1 MLKTLFLNF
10 KINSYYTINTYIYSM
25 KKLPI
30 IGDLLEEDSYRHK
43 SIKWIGFI
51 FGLIMS
57 VVTFYLLKAAYFGYM
72 YLVSKFIPGDTTNHF
87 VFIYF
92 IMSILGMLIN
102 SRSILFVNANKY
114 FSLFL
119 FDMNPLNY
127 TKSIVVKGIIE
138 NFIFNILLFI
148 TYNYFLHLNTLT
160 IILLLISNI
169 FFRVVGEAF
178 NLYFINKKGYS
189 FYSGTKRYFTTILIF
204 VLISLLCYFFSI
216 NNNILI
222 FIDVIL
228 LILSIISWRYICNY
242 KDYKLFY
249 KRLVTYD
256 RVMGINTDEVLKDSL
271 YEINKKD
278 KEINSKKLI
287 GKTGFDKF
295 NIIFFERHRNILYR
309 SLNIVTGVI
318 IVLYLILIG
327 YCLYNPSF
335 VSKYSDFYIKFIGIF
350 PFIMYMINRSN
361 VMTQVMFH
369 NSDNALFEYNFFN
382 EKKVVFGLYI
392 RRLLTII
399 KANLLPAVIIG
410 IGNTILMYII
420 GYNSIMIY
428 IGYFIY
434 VLCLSVLFSTHY
446 LSLYY
451 LIQPYN
457 KDMKITSPLY
467 SFLLLVVYIITINLI
482 MIKSYI
488 LIPITIIFSVIYVL
502 LCILLVYIFGYKTF
516 KMKR

>member
-10 KINSYYTINTYIYSM
+10 KINSYYTINTYIYNM
-25 KKLPI
+25 RKMPI

-57 VVTFYLLKAAYFGYM
+57 IVTFYLLKSAYFGYM
-72 YLVSKFIPGDTTNHF
+72 YLVSKFIPGDTASHF

-92 IMSILGMLIN
+92 ILSICGMLIN

-138 NFIFNILLFI
+138 NFIFNILLFL
-148 TYNYFLHLNTLT
+148 TYNNLLHLSITT

-169 FFRVVGEAF
+169 FFRIVGEAF
-178 NLYFINKKGYS
+178 NLYYINKKGYS
-189 FYSGTKRYFTTILIF
+189 FYSGTKRYFATILIF
-204 VLISLLCYFFSI
+204 VLISLLCYFLSI
-216 NNNILI
+216 NNTILI

-228 LILSIISWRYICNY
+228 LILSIISWRYISNY

-256 RVMGINTDEVLKDSL
+256 RVMGINTDETLQDSL
-271 YEINKKD
+271 YEISKKD

-287 GKTGFDKF
+287 GKTGYNKF
-295 NIIFFERHRNILYR
+295 NIIFFERHRNVLYR

-318 IVLYLILIG
+318 IVLYLVLIG
-327 YCLYNPSF
+327 YSIYNPSF
-335 VSKYSDFYIKFIGIF
+335 VSKYKDVFINYIGLF

-392 RRLLTII
+392 RRLLSII
-399 KANLLPAVIIG
+399 KANILPAFIIG
-410 IGNTILMYII
+410 IGNSILMYII
-420 GYNSIMIY
+420 GYNNYLIY
-428 IGYFIY
+428 IGYFFYI
-434 VLCLSVLFSTHY
+434 LFLSILFSTHY
-446 LSLYY
+446 LTLYY

-467 SFLLLVVYIITINLI
+467 SIILLIVYVITLNLVI
-482 MIKSYI
+482 IKSLY
-488 LIPITIIFSVIYVL
+488 LIPSIIIFTLIYVL

-516 KMKR
+516 KIKR

>member
-10 KINSYYTINTYIYSM
+10 KINSYYTINTYIYNM
-25 KKLPI
+25 RKMPI
-30 IGDLLEEDSYRHK
+30 IGDILEEDSYRHK

-57 VVTFYLLKAAYFGYM
+57 IVTFYLLKAAYFGYM
-72 YLVSKFIPGDTTNHF
+72 YLVSKAIPGDTASHF

-92 IMSILGMLIN
+92 ILSILGMLIN

-127 TKSIVVKGIIE
+127 TKSLVFKGIFE
-138 NFIFNILLFI
+138 NLVFNILLFL
-148 TYNYFLHLNTLT
+148 TYNNLLHLSTLT

-169 FFRVVGEAF
+169 LFRVVGEAF
-178 NLYFINKKGYS
+178 NLYYINKKGYS
-189 FYSGTKRYFTTILIF
+189 FYSGTKRYFTTAFIF
-204 VLISLLCYFFSI
+204 LLISLLCYFFSI
-216 NNNILI
+216 NNNVLI

-228 LILSIISWRYICNY
+228 FILSIISWRYISNY

-256 RVMGINTDEVLKDSL
+256 RVMGINTDETLKDSL

-287 GKTGFDKF
+287 GKTGFNKF

-318 IVLYLILIG
+318 IVLYLGLIG
-327 YCLYNPSF
+327 YSLYNPSILT
-335 VSKYSDFYIKFIGIF
+335 KYKDIFINYIGVF

-361 VMTQVMFH
+361 IMTQVMFH

-399 KANLLPAVIIG
+399 KANLLPAFIIG
-410 IGNTILMYII
+410 IGNSILMYIL
-420 GYNSIMIY
+420 GYSNYLLY

-434 VLCLSVLFSTHY
+434 IISLSILFSTHY
-446 LSLYY
+446 LTLYY

-467 SFLLLVVYIITINLI
+467 SIILIIVYVITLNLFI
-482 MIKSYI
+482 IKSLY
-488 LIPITIIFSVIYVL
+488 LIPIIIIFTIIYVL
-502 LCILLVYIFGYKTF
+502 LCILLVYLFGYKTF
-516 KMKR
+516 KIKR

>member
-43 SIKWIGFI
+43 SIKWIGFV

-72 YLVSKFIPGDTTNHF
+72 YLVSKAIPGDTTNHF

-148 TYNYFLHLNTLT
+148 TYNNLLHLDTLT

-178 NLYFINKKGYS
+178 NLYFINRKGYS

-204 VLISLLCYFFSI
+204 VLISLLCYFFSV
-216 NNNILI
+216 NNSILI

-242 KDYKLFY
+242 KD
-249 KRLVTYD
+249 
-256 RVMGINTDEVLKDSL
+256 
-271 YEINKKD
+271 
-278 KEINSKKLI
+278 
-287 GKTGFDKF
+287 
-295 NIIFFERHRNILYR
+295 
-309 SLNIVTGVI
+309 
-318 IVLYLILIG
+318 
-327 YCLYNPSF
+327 
-335 VSKYSDFYIKFIGIF
+335 
-350 PFIMYMINRSN
+350 
-361 VMTQVMFH
+361 
-369 NSDNALFEYNFFN
+369 
-382 EKKVVFGLYI
+382 
-392 RRLLTII
+392 
-399 KANLLPAVIIG
+399 
-410 IGNTILMYII
+410 
-420 GYNSIMIY
+420 
-428 IGYFIY
+428 
-434 VLCLSVLFSTHY
+434 
-446 LSLYY
+446 
-451 LIQPYN
+451 
-457 KDMKITSPLY
+457 
-467 SFLLLVVYIITINLI
+467 
-482 MIKSYI
+482 
-488 LIPITIIFSVIYVL
+488 
-502 LCILLVYIFGYKTF
+502 
-516 KMKR
+516 